1 MVEIGCCASAGMMP
15 RLTDPLSMTRERVS
29 WNPTEAD
36 EPETKPEKP
45 GTPTTDKS
53 GLPDGLGS
61 SRKLATSIETFST
74 HLRLRTRNSQNLVRY
89 LNPI

>member
-1 MVEIGCCASAGMMP
+1 MVEIGGCASAGTMP
-15 RLTDPLSMTRERVS
+15 QFTNPPSMTTERVS

-45 GTPTTDKS
+45 GTPIIDRS

-61 SRKLATSIETFST
+61 SRRMPTSIESFFL
-74 HLRLRTRNSQNLVRY
+74 HLQPHAQTSPNLVR
-89 LNPI
+89 I